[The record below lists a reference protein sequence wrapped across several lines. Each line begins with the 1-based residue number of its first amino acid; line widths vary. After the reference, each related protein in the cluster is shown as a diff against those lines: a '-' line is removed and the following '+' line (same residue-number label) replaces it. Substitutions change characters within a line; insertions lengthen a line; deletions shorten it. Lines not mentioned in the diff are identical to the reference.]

1 MKLILHP
8 TDAHTPATAG
18 GKATALAR
26 LAAAELPV
34 PPWFVLT
41 PEAFAVSLAAHADA
55 ADKVLTPEII
65 ATLTPSAKVCAAIHE
80 ALGAATAEARFAVR
94 SSAVD
99 EDGAEHSF
107 AGQLESY
114 LNVAPADIP
123 ARVADV
129 WRSGFTER
137 VIAYRKERGLP
148 GDPAPPAVIV
158 QQMIPADAAG
168 VAFSADPVSGR
179 RGVAVVSAVR
189 GLGDALV
196 SGETDGDTFHVSREG
211 RILSS
216 SLVKPDAPVIT
227 DVQADAI
234 ATLARRAE
242 AYFGRPQDIEWALL
256 GKALYLLQS
265 RPITTLAAQP
275 DPDGALRIWDNS
287 NIAES
292 YGGITTPLTFTFAR
306 RAYEE
311 VYRQFCRILR
321 VPETRIAENSDTF
334 RCMIGLLRGR
344 VYYNLVSWYRVLS
357 LLPGYTVNRSFM
369 EQMMGVKEPLPAE
382 AMPPA
387 PRGGFWAKLRDGV
400 NLAGTVA
407 GLIWN
412 HLTMDRQIRRF
423 YERLRIA
430 LAEPRPPLTELRAD
444 ELAAHYRDLER
455 QLLTRWDAPLVND
468 FLAMI
473 FYGVLRKQCEKWC
486 GSPGGALANELIRE
500 QGGII
505 SAEPARR
512 MKDLAVLAAPC
523 APLMEALR
531 AGDIAATRRAAPPD
545 FRRLLDDYLEKFG
558 DRCLDE
564 LKLESPTLHDDAA
577 TLLQGIAALAAT
589 PARSAPA
596 SEPPT
601 PPKLG
606 LFRGLLFRWTWR
618 QARHRVRDRENLR
631 FERTRL
637 FGRVRRIFV
646 EMGRRFHA
654 DGLLEEPRDIF
665 HLTLEEALGFGD
677 GTSATT
683 DLRGLVALRKAEF
696 ARWSALPAPSDR
708 CETRGTVNHAHD
720 FQDRRPAS
728 VHAVPATGEERKG
741 LGCCPGL
748 VRGKVRVV
756 REPRGA
762 SLEPGEIL
770 VAERT
775 DPGWVLLFPSAAGL
789 LVERGSL
796 LSHSAIVSRELGLP
810 GIVSISGLLAW
821 LTTGDTVEMD
831 GTTGIIRRLPTA

>member
-1 MKLILHP
+1 MILHF
-8 TDAHTPATAG
+8 TDPHTPATAG

-34 PPWFVLT
+34 PRWITVTPQAFV
-41 PEAFAVSLAAHADA
+41 ASLGGRSA
-55 ADKVLTPEII
+55 ADTL
-65 ATLTPSAKVCAAIHE
+65 ATLTPNAEITKAIAE
-80 ALGAATAEARFAVR
+80 ALAWAPDGALFAVR

-107 AGQLESY
+107 AGQLESF
-114 LNVAPADIP
+114 LNVPLSEVS

-137 VIAYRKERGLP
+137 VRAYRRERGLP
-148 GDPAPPAVIV
+148 EHPTPPAVLV

-168 VAFSADPVSGR
+168 VAFSADPVSGQ

-189 GLGDALV
+189 GLGEALV
-196 SGETDGDTFHVSREG
+196 SGAVDADTYHVAREG
-211 RILSS
+211 RIVSS
-216 SLVKPDAPVIT
+216 SIVKPDAPVLT
-227 DVQADAI
+227 DVGADAV

-242 AYFGRPQDIEWALL
+242 AYFGRPQDIEWALH
-256 GKALYLLQS
+256 GKALHLLQS
-265 RPITTLAAQP
+265 RPITTLTARP
-275 DPDGALRIWDNS
+275 DPDGALRVWDNS

-321 VPETRIAENSDTF
+321 VPEKRIAANAETF
-334 RCMIGLLRGR
+334 RCMIGLLHGR
-344 VYYNLVSWYRVLS
+344 VYYNLGSWYRVLS
-357 LLPGYTVNRSFM
+357 LLPGYQVNRGFM

-387 PRGGFWAKLRDGV
+387 APAGFGAKLRAGL
-400 NLAGTVA
+400 NLAGSIA
-407 GLIWN
+407 GLMWN
-412 HLTMDRQIRRF
+412 HLTMNRQIRRF
-423 YERLRIA
+423 YERLRVA
-430 LAEPRPPLTELRAD
+430 LAEPRPPLAEMRAD
-444 ELAAHYRDLER
+444 ELAAHYRELEQ

-486 GSPGGALANELIRE
+486 DSPGGTLANDLIRE

-512 MKDLAVLAAPC
+512 MKELAVLAAPHP
-523 APLMEALR
+523 ALIEALR
-531 AGDIAATRRAAPPD
+531 GGDIVRVRRAAPPE
-545 FRRLLDDYLEKFG
+545 FRAQLDDYLQKFG

-564 LKLESPTLHDDAA
+564 LKLESPTLHDDAT
-577 TLLQGIAALAAT
+577 TLLQGIAALAAA
-589 PARSAPA
+589 PVRSAPA
-596 SEPPT
+596 PQAPAVVDV
-601 PPKLG
+601 G
-606 LFRGLLFRWTWR
+606 GFRGLIFRWVLR
-618 QARHRVRDRENLR
+618 HARDRVRDRENLR

-646 EMGRRFHA
+646 EIGRRFHA
-654 DGLLEEPRDIF
+654 DGILAEPRDIF
-665 HLTLEEALGFGD
+665 YLSLDEALGFID
-677 GTSATT
+677 GTGVTT
-683 DLRGLVALRKAEF
+683 DLRGLVTLRRAEF
-696 ARWSALPAPSDR
+696 ERWRTLPAPSDR
-708 CETRGTVNHAHD
+708 SQTRGMVNHAHD
-720 FQDRRPAS
+720 FQDARPA
-728 VHAVPATGEERKG
+728 PATSAVTNGEERRG
-741 LGCCPGL
+741 LGCCPGR

-756 REPRGA
+756 RDPRGA
-762 SLEPGEIL
+762 TLEPGEIL

-775 DPGWVLLFPSAAGL
+775 DPGWVLLFPSASGL

-810 GIVSISGLLAW
+810 GIVSIAGLTDW
-821 LTTGDTVEMD
+821 LRTGDFVEMD
-831 GTTGIIRRLPTA
+831 GSAGVVRRLANA

>member
-8 TDAHTPATAG
+8 EDPHTPAIAG

-34 PPWFVLT
+34 PRWFTVTPAALT
-41 PEAFAVSLAAHADA
+41 ASLGARSIDEELASLAPA
-55 ADKVLTPEII
+55 PE
-65 ATLTPSAKVCAAIHE
+65 V
-80 ALGAATAEARFAVR
+80 ATAITQALAAFPADTIFAVR

-107 AGQLESY
+107 AGQLESF
-114 LNVAPADIP
+114 LNVPVAEVG

-137 VIAYRKERGLP
+137 VRAYRRERGLV
-148 GDPAPPAVIV
+148 GDPASPAVLV
-158 QQMIPADAAG
+158 QQMVAAEAAG

-189 GLGDALV
+189 GLGDVLV
-196 SGETDGDTFHVSREG
+196 SGEVDADTYHVAREG
-211 RILSS
+211 RIVSAS
-216 SLVKPDAPVIT
+216 YVKAEAPVLR
-227 DVQADAI
+227 DVEADAV

-242 AYFGRPQDIEWALL
+242 AYFGRPQDIEWAQA
-256 GKALYLLQS
+256 GGALYLLQS
-265 RPITTLAAQP
+265 RPITTLAARP

-321 VPETRIAENSDTF
+321 VPEKRIDESAETF
-334 RCMIGLLRGR
+334 RCMIGMLRGR
-344 VYYNLVSWYRVLS
+344 VYYNLGSWYRVLA
-357 LLPGYTVNRSFM
+357 LLPGYQVNRGFM

-382 AMPPA
+382 ALPTLPPA
-387 PRGGFWAKLRDGV
+387 GFWAKLRDGL
-400 NLAGTVA
+400 NLSGSIA
-407 GLIWN
+407 GLLWN
-412 HLTMDRQIRRF
+412 HWTMNRQIRRF
-423 YERLRIA
+423 YERLRVA
-430 LAEPRPPLTELRAD
+430 LAEPRPPLAEMRAD

-486 GSPGGALANELIRE
+486 DSPGGTLANELIRE

-512 MKDLAVLAAPC
+512 MKELAALAAPHE
-523 APLMEALR
+523 PLLAALR
-531 AGDIAATRRAAPPD
+531 AGDLVAVRRAAPPE
-545 FRRLLDDYLEKFG
+545 FRRGLEDYLQKFG

-577 TLLQGIAALAAT
+577 TLLQGIAALAAV
-589 PARSAPA
+589 PARSAPPA
-596 SEPPT
+596 PSSLPPLPT
-601 PPKLG
+601 G
-606 LFRGLLFRWTWR
+606 WRGIIFRWVLR
-618 QARHRVRDRENLR
+618 QARARVRDRENLR

-646 EMGRRFHA
+646 ELGRRCHA
-654 DGLLEEPRDIF
+654 DGLLAEPRDIF
-665 HLTLEEALGFGD
+665 YLTLEEALGFCD

-683 DLRGLVALRKAEF
+683 DLRGLVALRQAEF
-696 ARWSALPAPSDR
+696 ERWRQRPAPSDR

-720 FQDRRPAS
+720 FLDERPAVTS
-728 VHAVPATGEERKG
+728 AAPITGEERKG
-741 LGCCPGL
+741 LGCCPGF
-748 VRGKVRVV
+748 VRGKVRVI
-756 REPRGA
+756 RDPRGA
-762 SLEPGEIL
+762 TLEPGEIL

-775 DPGWVLLFPSAAGL
+775 DPGWVLLFPSASGL

-796 LSHSAIVSRELGLP
+796 LSHSAIVSRELSLP
-810 GIVSISGLLAW
+810 GIVSLAGLTSW
-821 LTTGDTVEMD
+821 LQTGDTVEMN
-831 GTTGIIRRLPTA
+831 GSTGVVRRLFRA

>member
-8 TDAHTPATAG
+8 EDPHTPAVAG

-34 PPWFVLT
+34 PRWFTVT
-41 PEAFAVSLAAHADA
+41 PAAFTASLGGRSVDEALASPAPA
-55 ADKVLTPEII
+55 PEV
-65 ATLTPSAKVCAAIHE
+65 AAAI
-80 ALGAATAEARFAVR
+80 AQAIAAFPAGTVFAVR

-107 AGQLESY
+107 AGQLESF
-114 LNVAPADIP
+114 LNVPAAEIC

-129 WRSGFTER
+129 WRSGYTER
-137 VIAYRKERGLP
+137 VRAYRRERGLA
-148 GDPAPPAVIV
+148 GDPAPPAVLV
-158 QQMIPADAAG
+158 QQMVAAEAAG

-196 SGETDGDTFHVSREG
+196 SGEVDADTYHVARKG
-211 RILSS
+211 RIVSAS
-216 SLVKPDAPVIT
+216 HVNPEAPVLR
-227 DVQADAI
+227 DVEADAV

-242 AYFGRPQDIEWALL
+242 AYFGRPQDIEWAQA
-256 GKALYLLQS
+256 GGTLYLLQS
-265 RPITTLAAQP
+265 RPITTLAARP
-275 DPDGALRIWDNS
+275 DADGALRIWDNS

-321 VPETRIAENSDTF
+321 VPEKRIDENAETF

-344 VYYNLVSWYRVLS
+344 VYYNLGSWYRVLA
-357 LLPGYTVNRSFM
+357 LLPGYQVNRGFM
-369 EQMMGVKEPLPAE
+369 EQMMGVKEPLPTE
-382 AMPPA
+382 ALPALPPA
-387 PRGGFWAKLRDGV
+387 GFWAKLRDGL
-400 NLAGTVA
+400 NLVGSMA
-407 GLIWN
+407 GLLWN
-412 HLTMDRQIRRF
+412 HCTMNRQIRRF
-423 YERLRIA
+423 YERLRVA
-430 LAEPRPPLTELRAD
+430 LAEPRPPLSEMRAD

-486 GSPGGALANELIRE
+486 DSLGGTLANELIRE

-512 MKDLAVLAAPC
+512 MKELGALAAPHE
-523 APLMEALR
+523 PLLAALR
-531 AGDIAATRRAAPPD
+531 VGDLAAVRRAATPE
-545 FRRLLDDYLEKFG
+545 FRRGLEEYLQKFG

-577 TLLQGIAALAAT
+577 TLLQGIAALAIAS
-589 PARSAPA
+589 ARSAPLA
-596 SEPPT
+596 SPPS
-601 PPKLG
+601 PPPLPTG
-606 LFRGLLFRWTWR
+606 FRGMIFRWVLR
-618 QARHRVRDRENLR
+618 QARDRVRDRENLR

-646 EMGRRFHA
+646 ELGRRFHA
-654 DGLLEEPRDIF
+654 DGLLAEPRDIF
-665 HLTLEEALGFGD
+665 FLTLDEALGFCD

-683 DLRGLVALRKAEF
+683 DLRGLVALRQAEF
-696 ARWSALPAPSDR
+696 SRWREMPAPSDR
-708 CETRGTVNHAHD
+708 CQTRGTVNHAHD
-720 FQDRRPAS
+720 FLDERPDPSTAP
-728 VHAVPATGEERKG
+728 VTGEERKG
-741 LGCCPGL
+741 LGCCPGF
-748 VRGKVRVV
+748 VRGKVRVI
-756 REPRGA
+756 RDPRGA

-775 DPGWVLLFPSAAGL
+775 DPGWVLLFPSASGL

-796 LSHSAIVSRELGLP
+796 LSHSAIVSRELSLP
-810 GIVSISGLLAW
+810 GIVSLAGLTSW
-821 LTTGDTVEMD
+821 LQTGDTVEMN
-831 GTTGIIRRLPTA
+831 GSTGVVRRLFRA